1 MSEGRHRAADDWRAF
16 LERHPDT
23 RFVDAFMIGLSGQVF
38 GKREAAA
45 DLARVYESGVAFS
58 ACAAVLDVQGHGCDA
73 QGYGGSDGDPDGICW
88 PLPGTLAPVPWASA
102 PTAQCLIE
110 MRDATTG
117 ELLWFDPRKI
127 LADVVARLRADGL
140 HPTVACELEFYLID
154 PKRTAD
160 GGIRPAPLARTGEV
174 PRTALNLGMSAV
186 EDYSEFI
193 LAVAAAAEAQGVPAS
208 TAVAE
213 YGLGQFEI
221 NLRHVSDPVLAA
233 DHAILLKRIIQGVA
247 RARGLDATFMAKP
260 FIDQPGNGMHVHVSM
275 ADESGRN
282 VFAGTE
288 GEPRLHNAIA
298 GLQASLAES
307 LAFFAPN
314 FSAFRRYKPKVFV
327 PLTGNWAHNNRSV
340 AFRIPLGDGPAR
352 RVEHRVA
359 CADASPHLVLAAI
372 LAGIHHGMTKKLEPT
387 PPSTG
392 RAYSE
397 SGPPMPTTFFAALD
411 RLVHADVLVETIP
424 HRFLELYREVK
435 IGEFQSLFENPTA
448 REYDFYL

>member
-1 MSEGRHRAADDWRAF
+1 M
-16 LERHPDT
+16 
-23 RFVDAFMIGLSGQVF
+23 
-38 GKREAAA
+38 
-45 DLARVYESGVAFS
+45 
-58 ACAAVLDVQGHGCDA
+58 LDVQGHGCDA

-110 MRDATTG
+110 MRDAATG
-117 ELLWFDPRKI
+117 ELMWFDPRKI

-193 LAVAAAAEAQGVPAS
+193 LAVAAAAEAGVPAS

-275 ADESGRN
+275 ADETGRN
-282 VFAGTE
+282 IFAGAEASRGSTTASPASR
-288 GEPRLHNAIA
+288 PRSRNRWRSSPPTSRPSAA
-298 GLQASLAES
+298 TSRRCSCRSPATGRTTTARS
-307 LAFFAPN
+307 P
-314 FSAFRRYKPKVFV
+314 SAFRSATVRRAASS
-327 PLTGNWAHNNRSV
+327 TAS
-340 AFRIPLGDGPAR
+340 PAR
-352 RVEHRVA
+352 MRARTW
-359 CADASPHLVLAAI
+359 CWRRSSPAS
-372 LAGIHHGMTKKLEPT
+372 
-387 PPSTG
+387 
-392 RAYSE
+392 
-397 SGPPMPTTFFAALD
+397 TTA
-411 RLVHADVLVETIP
+411 
-424 HRFLELYREVK
+424 
-435 IGEFQSLFENPTA
+435 
-448 REYDFYL
+448 